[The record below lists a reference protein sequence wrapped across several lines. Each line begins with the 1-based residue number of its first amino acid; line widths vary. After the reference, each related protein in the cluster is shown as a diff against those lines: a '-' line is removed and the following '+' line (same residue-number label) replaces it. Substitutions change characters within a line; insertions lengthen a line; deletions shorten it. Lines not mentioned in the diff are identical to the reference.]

1 MRSIYNIIVSNAQ
14 GAPINFPSIISG
26 EASGADAIAY
36 ALSQGGAGASLVSCN
51 KMQPMFDCTAIAVTL
66 PAITATHGQA
76 ITPETV
82 TASGG
87 TPAYT
92 FAAYGLP
99 SGLSIN
105 ASTGQIS
112 GTPAAAGT
120 FAYAVVVTD
129 ANGNVGV
136 ATGSI
141 TVG

>member
-105 ASTGQIS
+105 ASTGQPNPVS
-112 GTPAAAGT
+112 RPSAGR
-120 FAYAVVVTD
+120 
-129 ANGNVGV
+129 
-136 ATGSI
+136 GSLRI
-141 TVG
+141 PKTVDESAESDNWV